1 MRCEECRVE
10 YVYPVMLVLRR
21 LSRQVVCPVGRAHI
35 KHVPEPT
42 DVLPVGHPGTL
53 LQVDHSCRGGRGERE
68 LGRDAGACYRG
79 RLGRGCRGELWGGR
93 LGRVH

>member
-21 LSRQVVCPVGRAHI
+21 LSRQVVRPVGRAHI
-35 KHVPEPT
+35 KNVPEPT

-53 LQVDHSCRGGRGERE
+53 LQVDHSCRGEGGGGGRRE
-68 LGRDAGACYRG
+68 RG
-79 RLGRGCRGELWGGR
+79 RERARGGCWGK
-93 LGRVH
+93 L